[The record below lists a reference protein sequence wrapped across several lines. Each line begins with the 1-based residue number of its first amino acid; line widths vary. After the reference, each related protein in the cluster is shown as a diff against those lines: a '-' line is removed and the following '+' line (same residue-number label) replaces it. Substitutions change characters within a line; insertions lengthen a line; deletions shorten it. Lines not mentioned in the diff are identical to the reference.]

1 MIDYKSTELNKPQI
15 HWLIRNTTQGEVAM
29 ISAEDKISSI
39 LIKYPQLKQ
48 KLIERSPK
56 FQNLKNPI
64 ILKTVG
70 QFATVADAARNT
82 GEDLE
87 EFLRFLNQNT

>member
-1 MIDYKSTELNKPQI
+1 
-15 HWLIRNTTQGEVAM
+15 M
-29 ISAEDKISSI
+29 ISAEDKIG
-39 LIKYPQLKQ
+39 
-48 KLIERSPK
+48 SPK
-56 FQNLKNPI
+56 FENLNNHI

-87 EFLRFLNQNT
+87 EFLHFLNENI